1 MPRLP
6 DITSLGER
14 PVPRTSLGRT
24 SYQPTSGKE
33 GAVGQALTGVSN
45 VLQQISADIEREN
58 LRADTLRAE
67 DAFNQLRAKQME
79 LTRGEDGFANKRG
92 GDAVNTDIV
101 GEYGKRFDAATNE
114 IAETLTNDRQK
125 ALLRKRADIAGLEY
139 RQDMLNHVTRE
150 KDAYAKQTF
159 QGIIDTETSNA
170 IERYKDPNGTALSLE
185 RINAAITSEAQRTGA
200 APELVQAMR
209 RDMSSRV
216 LRGIIERHLAND
228 DDLSATAKYE
238 KIKGALNSEDTIAVE
253 RALEVGSTRGQAQRN
268 ADRIMEKHGNEFG
281 IAVEEAKKI
290 KNPKVREATL
300 NNIRQAK
307 NDNEAAIKL
316 AEDEAFTSGMQYVQ
330 QYGDVNKIP
339 PSDWVRIGPDGH
351 AALEKMAAEVKEKR
365 VPVTDQKKWSEFNEK
380 SKDRN
385 WLAGL
390 SEKEFSGY
398 LFNFDEEKRDR
409 ASALRDAAKKAAAGD
424 PKAKEFLRNDVSL
437 KRLVAAKVVEA
448 GLIPANRKTADM
460 TQEEEAILSE
470 AEARASSELEKIAIR
485 QGSKATVDQEREVV
499 NKLVL
504 ENAKAKVKGTGIFGS
519 SFFETQKPVREMTPA
534 EKANIKY
541 DYKSVPIT
549 KRDQIK
555 ARAAKLGVD
564 TTGLSEDTIA
574 EAYTAFMS
582 AQYKGIPIEDAQS
595 IVDAILR
602 RK

>member
-33 GAVGQALTGVSN
+33 GAVGQALVGAGN

-79 LTRGEDGFANKRG
+79 LTRGEDGFTNKRG

-114 IAETLTNDRQK
+114 IAGTLTNDRQK

-139 RQDMLNHVTRE
+139 RQDMLGHVTRE
-150 KDAYAKQTF
+150 KDSYAKQTF

-170 IERYKDPNGTALSLE
+170 IERYQDPNGTALSLE
-185 RINAAITSEAQRTGA
+185 RINAAITAEAQRTGA
-200 APELVQAMR
+200 APELVQSMR
-209 RDMSSRV
+209 RDTSSKV

-228 DDLSATAKYE
+228 DDLSATAQYE
-238 KIKGALNSEDTIAVE
+238 NIKGALNSEDTIAVE
-253 RALEVGSTRGQAQRN
+253 RALDVGSTRGQAQRN
-268 ADRIMEKHGNEFG
+268 ADSFMAKHDGNFG
-281 IAVEEAKKI
+281 LAIEEAKKI
-290 KNPKVREATL
+290 KNSKVREATIS
-300 NNIRQAK
+300 NIRQSK
-307 NDNEAAIKL
+307 SDDESRKKL
-316 AEDEAFTSGMQYVQ
+316 DEDDSFTSAMQYVQ
-330 QYGDVNKIP
+330 AGKQIP
-339 PSDWVRIGPDGH
+339 PDLVVRIGVDGQNT
-351 AALEKMAAEVKEKR
+351 LEKMALEVMEKR
-365 VPVTDQKKWSEFNEK
+365 TPTTDQKKWSEFNEK

-385 WLAGL
+385 WLTGL
-390 SEKEFSGY
+390 SEKEFAGY

-424 PKAKEFLRNDVSL
+424 KGAKEFLRNDVSL
-437 KRLVAAKVVEA
+437 KRLVSAKVVEA
-448 GLIPANRKTADM
+448 GLIPANRKTADL

-470 AEARASSELEKIAIR
+470 AEARASSELEKISIR

-499 NKLVL
+499 NRLVL
-504 ENAKAKVKGTGIFGS
+504 ENAKAKLKGTGVFGT
-519 SFFETQKPVREMTPA
+519 SFFETEKKVREMTPA
-534 EKANIKY
+534 EKSNIKY

-549 KRDQIK
+549 KREQIK

-564 TTGLSEDTIA
+564 TSSLNEDRIA
-574 EAYTAFMS
+574 EAYTALMF
-582 AQYKGIPIEDAQS
+582 AQNSRLPLAHAQAM
-595 IVDAILR
+595 VDAILR
-602 RK
+602 RE